1 MPQDINK
8 RIAQVRGDNPVA
20 GPPNPPTHEKN
31 VGMWREMYRAEM
43 AKRGIKQG
51 SFVIFESEGNF
62 EIGSDSCDDSIGL
75 EFSNDIH
82 DSEIVNSDELV
93 IYNSGVNNSS
103 LKCLKKSDDFCYDL
117 SEYKNFNFG
126 FHSDIFGEIVRSGLP
141 DFSTDYVL
149 LKGNWKY
156 TPQGELIS
164 KPRVLKVSD
173 LEKERRGIFWKSD
186 INALRQLSYTIPKD
200 RRGRVLGTQ
209 IYLLKEVAKGF
220 AKLPEPSH
228 LEGLQNCLDQIENY
242 FDRQKSYYKELKE
255 VKSLEVP
262 EFYSKEAL
270 DTLFFFEYKSEKDR
284 IRDNIREF
292 PGGSGEVKQE
302 KFEPPINN
310 RSNPA
315 QGLVIGSEVHHPVFG
330 VGELLGHDKSR
341 VIYDERRQIKNFG
354 DIILEVEFDIGVKRI
369 LAKFC
374 ELKLK
379 TAQTSKED

>member
-31 VGMWREMYRAEM
+31 VDMWRGMYRAEM
-43 AKRGIKQG
+43 EKRGIKQG
-51 SFVIFESEGNF
+51 SFVIFESEENF
-62 EIGSDSCDDSIGL
+62 EIGTDSCDDSIGL
-75 EFSNDIH
+75 EFSNDTH
-82 DSEIVNSDELV
+82 VSEIFDSREVV
-93 IYNSGVNNSS
+93 IYNNGVNTSS
-103 LKCLKKSDDFCYDL
+103 LKCLKKGDDFCYDL
-117 SEYKNFNFG
+117 SEYKNWNFG

-141 DFSTDYVL
+141 DLSTDYVL

-164 KPRVLKVSD
+164 KPKVLEVSD
-173 LEKERRGIFWKSD
+173 LKNERRGIFWKSD
-186 INALRQLSYTIPKD
+186 INTLRQLSYTIPKD

-220 AKLPEPSH
+220 AKLPEPSY
-228 LEGLQNCLDQIENY
+228 LDKLQNCLYQIENY
-242 FDRQKSYYKELKE
+242 FDRQTSYYRELKE

-302 KFEPPINN
+302 KFVPPINN

-315 QGLVIGSEVHHPVFG
+315 QGLIIGSEVHHPVFG
-330 VGELLGHDKSR
+330 IGTLLGHDKSR
-341 VIYDERRQIKNFG
+341 VVYERGQIKNFG
-354 DIILEVEFDIGVKRI
+354 DIILEVEFDVGKKRI

-374 ELKLK
+374 ELKK
-379 TAQTSKED
+379 PGQTSKKG